1 MNTSN
6 QNPDIQKTI
15 YVSPETKLDKKEKT
29 VAKII
34 KNKTNAK
41 RPIEKP

>member
-15 YVSPETKLDKKEKT
+15 YVSPETKLDKREKA
-29 VAKII
+29 VEKVV
-34 KNKTNAK
+34 KKSRQKRLNAS
-41 RPIEKP
+41 